1 MQIDGQTGVSIA
13 LVIGVVGA
21 MWRTGKLEGQITALL
36 KQLTD
41 LAADHETRLRV
52 LEQEDRE

>member
-13 LVIGVVGA
+13 LVVGVIGA
-21 MWRTGKLEGQITALL
+21 MWRTGRLEGQITALL

-41 LAADHETRLRV
+41 LTTDHEARLRE
-52 LEQEDRE
+52 LEKEI